1 MNWMRKQLRK
11 QKNRLGNGVG
21 NRGAEVLEMAL
32 MLPMLL
38 VLIFGMVEFGYFF
51 YLQHNLQAAAR
62 EGARTGAMLNATD
75 TDAVNKASAF
85 LSAANL
91 NAGSFAITSS
101 TSGDTITVT
110 VQATWGQ
117 VGVLHFPLVP
127 ISDGKVIRGAAVMR
141 KEGV

>member
-1 MNWMRKQLRK
+1 MLTVIRMQTNHRR
-11 QKNRLGNGVG
+11 R
-21 NRGAEVLEMAL
+21 RGAEVLEMAL
-32 MLPMLL
+32 MMPLL
-38 VLIFGMVEFGYFF
+38 LLLIFGMIEFGYFF

-91 NAGSFAITSS
+91 NSGSFAITST

-117 VGVLHFPLVP
+117 VGVLHLYPLIP
-127 ISDGKVIRGAAVMR
+127 IQDAKVIRGAAVMR
-141 KEGV
+141 KEG